1 MARGIDRLI
10 HLLLRERLGNQTPP
24 DLSSSILDAIDG
36 KQAPVHQLPVAP
48 KVFQPWMGV
57 AAGIAVV
64 AALALG
70 VSAWLVSRPPE
81 NAPITA
87 EGNHVR
93 VIPSEQEQANR
104 MSPEPSGSGHPVPAP
119 QRDPEP
125 RNETNVPDEPK
136 TEHQVEQ
143 PPVPQPEPK
152 SPVPEKDPVV
162 EEPPSPEPEA
172 QPEVQPEPKPP
183 GPEND
188 PVVEQPP
195 QPEPEPQRPPSET
208 QPSQPAKLASVVYA
222 PDKARLE
229 YRLNSEDK
237 WIDLQQKEVTTGM
250 QLRARRPVA
259 LELDDGARVY
269 FDGEILLAGNNDK
282 FDVTIEDESVYFDV
296 YGSKREFVV
305 RRGDATLTFRDAE
318 LLAEKSGLRM
328 QVSCLGGE
336 VTVGEVTLKAGW
348 TASLSDKGLS
358 REKFQGDRGRYNPLV
373 ASMDKSFVLMR
384 EELNRDAISRVYFG
398 DWQDG
403 IVRGQGEG
411 EEKDFGIELSNEIV
425 LQERAYLRMRVRI
438 NGDQKGLNIGFS
450 SGEEEDWRYFQ
461 SHHGDVQPDEWT
473 IVRVPLSALMD
484 DGDKKKIW
492 PGAKLHKFQIV
503 LWDKQ
508 DASVDVDWFEVGV
521 DPEWVG
527 EQNDG
532 KENKEDK

>member
-10 HLLLRERLGNQTPP
+10 HLLLRERLGDQTPP

-36 KQAPVHQLPVAP
+36 KQAPVHQLPTARQA
-48 KVFQPWMGV
+48 FQPWMGV
-57 AAGIAVV
+57 AAGIAVC

-70 VSAWLVSRPPE
+70 VSAWLVSKPPE

-87 EGNHVR
+87 DGNQVR

-104 MSPEPSGSGHPVPAP
+104 MSPEPSGSGYPAP
-119 QRDPEP
+119 QCDPVP
-125 RNETNVPDEPK
+125 HNETKEPDEPK

-143 PPVPQPEPK
+143 PPAPEPEPK
-152 SPVPEKDPVV
+152 APAREKDPVV
-162 EEPPSPEPEA
+162 EEPPRPEPEP

-183 GPEND
+183 EPETD

-208 QPSQPAKLASVVYA
+208 QPTTTVKLASVVYA

-229 YRLNSEDK
+229 FRNNSEDK
-237 WIDLQQKEVTTGM
+237 WADLQHKDVTAGM

-269 FDGEILLAGNNDK
+269 FDGEILLAGNNEK
-282 FDVTIEDESVYFDV
+282 FDLTIEDESVYFDV

-305 RRGDATLTFRDAE
+305 RRGEASLSFRDAE

-336 VTVGEVTLKAGW
+336 VTVGDVTLKAGW

-373 ASMDKSFVLMR
+373 ASMDQTFVLMR

-398 DWQDG
+398 DWNDG
-403 IVRGQGEG
+403 VVRGQGEG
-411 EEKDFGIELSNEIV
+411 DEKDFGIELSNEIV

-438 NGDQKGLNIGFS
+438 NGDQKGLNIGFG

-461 SHHGDVQPDEWT
+461 SHHGEVQPGEWT

-508 DASVDVDWFEVGV
+508 DASVDVDWFEVGIE
-521 DPEWVG
+521 PEWA
-527 EQNDG
+527 G
-532 KENKEDK
+532 KENGETNDNKENK